1 MKKGLLKC
9 QCVHHQLQM
18 LLKKK
23 WKMIKYK
30 DKEVKFKVKNE
41 EKVLLFLN

>member
-1 MKKGLLKC
+1 MKKDPLKC
-9 QCVHHQLQM
+9 QCVHLQQQM
-18 LLKKK
+18 LQKKK

-30 DKEVKFKVKNE
+30 DKEVKFKVKKE